1 MIRLVCE
8 HLLRNLICGRPA
20 NLPLSSLI
28 PAVDSLI
35 ISGFCLQL
43 FGFVERYGG
52 PASAVKTNKE
62 NQKLAGLQDFLL
74 TLQQGSDKEGEFRH
88 PLLVHMWAE

>member
-1 MIRLVCE
+1 MAGQQTCLYLLWFLLLAVLVF
-8 HLLRNLICGRPA
+8 LVSA
-20 NLPLSSLI
+20 W
-28 PAVDSLI
+28 
-35 ISGFCLQL
+35 QL

-62 NQKLAGLQDFLL
+62 NQKLAGLQNFLL

-88 PLLVHMWAE
+88 PLLVHPWAE